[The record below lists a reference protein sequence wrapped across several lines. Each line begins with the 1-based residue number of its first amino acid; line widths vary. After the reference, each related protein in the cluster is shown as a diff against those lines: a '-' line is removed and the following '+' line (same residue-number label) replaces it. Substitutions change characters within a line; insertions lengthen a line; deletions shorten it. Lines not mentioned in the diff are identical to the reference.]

1 MDIPLYQYRLYCLYI
16 SDWRTVW
23 SGIDRAVQTVQHREQ
38 CGAVQTELYRQF
50 RLESSVELYSQS
62 CTDISVAEQC
72 GAALSSTKQYNP
84 DLSAQQIKRV
94 HFIKSSAFRNA
105 DQSTKG
111 RGEHFN
117 CRTEP
122 LWGQST
128 AIRCAGQSP
137 YRCREQHF

>member
-1 MDIPLYQYRLYCLYI
+1 MEWYRQSCTD
-16 SDWRTVW
+16 STAQRAVW
-23 SGIDRAVQTVQHREQ
+23 SCTDRTVQTVQIGEQ

-50 RLESSVELYSQS
+50 RLESSVERYSQS

-94 HFIKSSAFRNA
+94 HYIKSSAFRNA

-137 YRCREQHF
+137 LKV